1 MSKRRELDISA
12 VSACFA
18 IRIDES
24 GRVEQ
29 IRAAY
34 GGMAATPARAY
45 AVENEML
52 GHPLT
57 DERVNAGITLAQ
69 PSHPWTTIEVRH
81 GIDGT
86 VAENLLRGFVSEFV
100 NQVPVQLSDRP
111 SGTVMSGGEMSHP
124 RVVMR
129 QDPMKVRVCT

>member
-18 IRIDES
+18 IRMDES

-34 GGMAATPARAY
+34 GGMARRRQAY
-45 AVENEML
+45 AVENELL

-57 DERVNAGITLAQ
+57 DERVNAGTR
-69 PSHPWTTIEVRH
+69 T
-81 GIDGT
+81 
-86 VAENLLRGFVSEFV
+86 
-100 NQVPVQLSDRP
+100 
-111 SGTVMSGGEMSHP
+111 
-124 RVVMR
+124 
-129 QDPMKVRVCT
+129 